1 MNLLAK
7 LLMALAV
14 TGLSSSSFAGAGLS
28 YPGDCKN
35 SVLER
40 AAKKNGCTLE
50 AGGNH
55 STVKKNSSVVTQI
68 PHSVKENNTCR
79 DIIKKLNDNC

>member
-1 MNLLAK
+1 MNTVVK
-7 LLMALAV
+7 LTALFVVIGVSAPALA
-14 TGLSSSSFAGAGLS
+14 GDLS

-50 AGGNH
+50 SGGNH
-55 STVKKNSSVVTQI
+55 STVKKNGTVITQI
-68 PHSVKENNTCR
+68 PYSVKENGTCR

>member
-1 MNLLAK
+1 MNQFKALVIV
-7 LLMALAV
+7 LAV
-14 TGLSSSSFAGAGLS
+14 TSLSPSAFAGAGLS

-50 AGGNH
+50 EGGNH
-55 STVKKNSSVVTQI
+55 WTVKKNGSVVTQI
-68 PHSVKENNTCR
+68 PRSVKENNTCR